1 MTAVRGEL
9 GEAKAQIETLEI
21 ENASLKTDLADAK
34 EQVELGKMDPK
45 HDDEQTKIISTLSE
59 EKRQLR
65 EERDALDVNMNLASQ
80 TIKGMEKEVEE
91 LKVALE
97 KAKQASQVHIKADEV
112 NGKVELALQK
122 MSDVCR
128 LGHMQ
133 PSLNDGVSEMEMRL
147 EEFKS
152 RFGNFQDA
160 LAARAPLP

>member
-1 MTAVRGEL
+1 M
-9 GEAKAQIETLEI
+9 
-21 ENASLKTDLADAK
+21 
-34 EQVELGKMDPK
+34 
-45 HDDEQTKIISTLSE
+45 
-59 EKRQLR
+59 
-65 EERDALDVNMNLASQ
+65 
-80 TIKGMEKEVEE
+80 
-91 LKVALE
+91 E